1 MEVKFNVFWGLL
13 GFLGILGYILGDPVY
28 YAFFAF
34 FLFFISPVYNRAAKN
49 GDEKKEKKPNIERD
63 YKLYKLS
70 IWVGSVILVI
80 TSLYLMAAKTMNDY
94 TAIGLL
100 LGMTIYIVSFFAY
113 IGMEKTARDERLRKI
128 GTLAVTWSWYITL
141 IFTGFLV
148 VSMFWAD
155 RIHDPI
161 ELMGLIIFVM
171 ITTMLVANTILS
183 RIGDID

>member
-1 MEVKFNVFWGLL
+1 M
-13 GFLGILGYILGDPVY
+13 
-28 YAFFAF
+28 
-34 FLFFISPVYNRAAKN
+34 
-49 GDEKKEKKPNIERD
+49 
-63 YKLYKLS
+63 
-70 IWVGSVILVI
+70 I
-80 TSLYLMAAKTMNDY
+80 TSLYLMAVNNMNDY

-113 IGMEKTARDERLRKI
+113 MGMEKTTRDERLRKI